1 MKKVIT
7 MILIIGLIT
16 WLFTGCGGGLTT
28 KGCTVISQDGDY
40 VTYQQVCGNCG
51 YKYGDPVTA
60 HVAHKLAYSLTCTS
74 CGEVIYISIE
84 RN

>member
-1 MKKVIT
+1 MKKVIAVASVAV
-7 MILIIGLIT
+7 LIVCI
-16 WLFTGCGGGLTT
+16 FAGCGGALTT
-28 KGCTVISQDGDY
+28 KGCSVISQDGDY

-74 CGEVIYISIE
+74 CGEMIYVSIE